1 MWVFIVRTD
10 IYYIAHVVDIDMFSC
25 FVNFINLE
33 SYKPSNATYSE
44 LDIKI
49 YIYMFT
55 FVFILYAH
63 INI

>member
-49 YIYMFT
+49 YIY
-55 FVFILYAH
+55 ICSPLYLFYMPT
-63 INI
+63 